1 MTKRQGSI
9 VSFFGNA
16 NGPTQQKTTKSY
28 DRDNRKFKSE
38 WFTQFTWLEVEE
50 AKDKGEK
57 VLKYHV
63 CVCVYV
69 CEWKKPNIFTTGK
82 PGSKPKKDDFVKH
95 EMTKDHR

>member
-57 VLKYHV
+57 VLKCHV
-63 CVCVYV
+63 CVCVCV
-69 CEWKKPNIFTTGK
+69 C
-82 PGSKPKKDDFVKH
+82 V
-95 EMTKDHR
+95 

>member
-50 AKDKGEK
+50 AKDKG
-57 VLKYHV
+57 
-63 CVCVYV
+63 
-69 CEWKKPNIFTTGK
+69 
-82 PGSKPKKDDFVKH
+82 
-95 EMTKDHR
+95 